1 MQPNNASSPVPP
13 PDMSSLNALS
23 TDELL
28 DLMGRRAREVNTMLQ
43 NPSMVPGGPDTEM
56 PMARKGEA
64 PAPGAVEPGT
74 ASAELV
80 RSATAVLVDNGLIP
94 AVVSEMT
101 PELMDL
107 LTRIADATAPGLYDL
122 TDAQQVEELLRGL
135 ADGTIPVP
143 PAGQL
148 NAAGKQQPVPTAGGQ
163 PVGQPGPLPGG
174 AGGAGAGA
182 GDFLL

>member
-1 MQPNNASSPVPP
+1 MRQ
-13 PDMSSLNALS
+13 
-23 TDELL
+23 
-28 DLMGRRAREVNTMLQ
+28 RAQEVGQMLQ
-43 NPSMVPGGPDTEM
+43 NPNMAPGGPDSEI

-64 PAPGAVEPGT
+64 PAPGAVEPGAPT
-74 ASAELV
+74 AELV
-80 RSATAVLVDNGLIP
+80 RSASAVLVDNGLIP

-122 TDAQQVEELLRGL
+122 TDAQQVEELLLGL
-135 ADGTIPVP
+135 SDGTIPVP

-163 PVGQPGPLPGG
+163 PGQPGLGALPGG
-174 AGGAGAGA
+174 AGGAGPSP
-182 GDFLL
+182 GDLLL